1 MWLQPTKQ
9 GLKNLRKENK
19 MANKTEKR
27 TEKRGKLSE
36 KERIIDLLERIGA
49 ATLYINTPLGQTEVA
64 RILGMDNN
72 RTNELLKG
80 VRKLSK
86 SEMP

>member
-1 MWLQPTKQ
+1 
-9 GLKNLRKENK
+9 
-19 MANKTEKR
+19 MANKTKKR
-27 TEKRGKLSE
+27 TEKRARLSE
-36 KERIIDLLERIGA
+36 EHRIIDLLERIGA
-49 ATLYINTPLGQTEVA
+49 ASLYINTALGQTDVA

>member
-1 MWLQPTKQ
+1 M
-9 GLKNLRKENK
+9 
-19 MANKTEKR
+19 EKR
-27 TEKRGKLSE
+27 AKLSE
-36 KERIIDLLERIGA
+36 EQRIIDLLERIGA
-49 ATLYINTPLGQTEVA
+49 ASLYLNTTLGQKEIA

-80 VRKLSK
+80 VKKLSR